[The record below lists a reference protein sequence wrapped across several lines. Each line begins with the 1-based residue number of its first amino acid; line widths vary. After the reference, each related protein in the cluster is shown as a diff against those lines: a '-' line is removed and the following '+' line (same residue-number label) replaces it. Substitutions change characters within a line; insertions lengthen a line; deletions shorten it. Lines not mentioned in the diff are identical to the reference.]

1 MALRFPDNPTTGTK
15 LAVGDNTWE
24 YTGNLWERVGG
35 GTGSTGSTG
44 DRGSTGATGASGD
57 RGSTGS
63 TGTTG
68 STGATG
74 STGSTGAT
82 GSTGSTGATGATG
95 AVGATGATGPVEE
108 FVASFNGLTGAVST
122 TDLTLEV
129 AGISTGGGI
138 TIGGDIFSHSNT
150 VSISGGFAVTGSNG
164 FTFSGTNVSITA
176 SGAGKNFISM
186 YAIDGYRFISG
197 TTNDFLF
204 DQIYEPVAGTRILTK
219 RAKFVTTAGEFLDVG
234 GLGSNTLQ
242 LGDLDASV
250 SDTQISI
257 SPFHSSSRGVT
268 GSVSIETDGTVVEIF
283 SPNYRRHVDVAT
295 FTVNASSA
303 IATGTK
309 TNSLYRIPYDA
320 TLTNFDVKVSGSGGF
335 TAAVYVAGSNFGDPL
350 TGRVTGC
357 SLGVQG
363 VTGSSTVFNTPSVT
377 AGNFL
382 FLDVF
387 SNASGST
394 GAQAFLTFESR

>member
-1 MALRFPDNPTTGTK
+1 MTMAP
-15 LAVGDNTWE
+15 
-24 YTGNLWERVGG
+24 
-35 GTGSTGSTG
+35 
-44 DRGSTGATGASGD
+44 
-57 RGSTGS
+57 
-63 TGTTG
+63 
-68 STGATG
+68 
-74 STGSTGAT
+74 
-82 GSTGSTGATGATG
+82 
-95 AVGATGATGPVEE
+95 
-108 FVASFNGLTGAVST
+108 
-122 TDLTLEV
+122 
-129 AGISTGGGI
+129 I
-138 TIGGDIFSHSNT
+138 T
-150 VSISGGFAVTGSNG
+150 
-164 FTFSGTNVSITA
+164 
-176 SGAGKNFISM
+176 
-186 YAIDGYRFISG
+186 
-197 TTNDFLF
+197 
-204 DQIYEPVAGTRILTK
+204 
-219 RAKFVTTAGEFLDVG
+219 
-234 GLGSNTLQ
+234 
-242 LGDLDASV
+242 LGDLDGSFGVRLKLILA
-250 SDTQISI
+250 DNGIGLFDQAGTQRELIN
-257 SPFHSSSRGVT
+257 T
-268 GSVSIETDGTVVEIF
+268 
-283 SPNYRRHVDVAT
+283 NYRRNTDVAT

>member
-1 MALRFPDNPTTGTK
+1 VMGFD
-15 LAVGDNTWE
+15 
-24 YTGNLWERVGG
+24 
-35 GTGSTGSTG
+35 STASTSRIMFATNA
-44 DRGSTGATGASGD
+44 DRGFQKVNHNDGTVAFGVNDNFGHFAVMRKADLTDADRSMSTSDKTALGMTNPQFLVYSSDSTNANDYIRLEHDQTDANIFSGD
-57 RGSTGS
+57 GKINLNPAG
-63 TGTTG
+63 GV
-68 STGATG
+68 
-74 STGSTGAT
+74 
-82 GSTGSTGATGATG
+82 
-95 AVGATGATGPVEE
+95 VG
-108 FVASFNGLTGAVST
+108 
-122 TDLTLEV
+122 
-129 AGISTGGGI
+129 
-138 TIGGDIFSHSNT
+138 
-150 VSISGGFAVTGSNG
+150 ISGGLAITGSNG

-176 SGAGKNFISM
+176 EGAGDNFISM
-186 YAIDGYRFISG
+186 YGFNGFRFITG

-204 DQIYEPVAGTRILTK
+204 DQIYEPVAGTKILTR
-219 RAKFVTTAGEFLDVG
+219 RAKFVTTAGEFLDAG
-234 GLGSNTLQ
+234 GFGSNTLQ
-242 LGDLDASV
+242 LGDLDAAV

-257 SPFHSSSRGVT
+257 SPSHSTSTGVT

-283 SPNYRRHVDVAT
+283 NPNYRRHVDVAT